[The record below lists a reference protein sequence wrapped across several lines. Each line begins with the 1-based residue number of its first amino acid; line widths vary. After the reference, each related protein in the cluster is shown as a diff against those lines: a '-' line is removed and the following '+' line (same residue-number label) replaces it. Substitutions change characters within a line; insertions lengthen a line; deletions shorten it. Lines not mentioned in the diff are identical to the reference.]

1 VKTEVNRTT
10 KQWTRIANQL
20 LEDDDNI
27 RYTYTVRC
35 NDQYGHLILTNQK
48 LLFIEEQGFL
58 SKTHTVRA
66 DVPYDDI
73 EKVMTQKRQLTIT
86 TANAKHYTIKSG
98 ISDGITA
105 NIEELKK
112 AVVPEIIA

>member
-1 VKTEVNRTT
+1 MAE
-10 KQWTRIANQL
+10 QQL
-20 LEDDDNI
+20 DADDRI

-48 LLFIEEQGFL
+48 LLFIEEKGFL

-66 DVPYDDI
+66 DVSYDDI
-73 EKVMTQKRQLTIT
+73 ENVVTQKRQLTLT

-98 ISDGITA
+98 VSDGIAA
-105 NIEELKK
+105 NLEELTK
-112 AVVPEIIA
+112 AVIPEITT